1 MPNPLPH
8 PRLTWG
14 GSVLAV
20 TSLCSPRPLSPK
32 CSPQKRNLG
41 CVGRREA
48 QGTGKVQS
56 RVLLA
61 PAGGQVKTRREHADG
76 ILLSWGRISA
86 MLAGTGSAAH
96 CCQQNPLW
104 ELHSDSSSR
113 ASRDREEAKGGQIF
127 CGHGKAATPS
137 PRISVT
143 VPVMAGAGPRK
154 TMTWSPIWEG
164 LFLLSFPPWV

>member
-1 MPNPLPH
+1 MLGTQLSGVTIQAACASVYLLALSESQVQSLLPTESWQIS
-8 PRLTWG
+8 PKALVSSELRVGPQCCPTLFLILTWG

-32 CSPQKRNLG
+32 CSSQKRNLG

-76 ILLSWGRISA
+76 ILLSWGQISA
-86 MLAGTGSAAH
+86 MLGRH
-96 CCQQNPLW
+96 RL
-104 ELHSDSSSR
+104 SS
-113 ASRDREEAKGGQIF
+113 
-127 CGHGKAATPS
+127 T
-137 PRISVT
+137 
-143 VPVMAGAGPRK
+143 
-154 TMTWSPIWEG
+154 
-164 LFLLSFPPWV
+164 LLSTKPSLGTAQRF